1 MQVEEFKVFEEVGI
15 EADVGEGLELDL
27 LHELCLKTK

>member
-1 MQVEEFKVFEEVGI
+1 MQVEEFEVFEEIGV

-27 LHELCLKTK
+27 LHELGLKTR